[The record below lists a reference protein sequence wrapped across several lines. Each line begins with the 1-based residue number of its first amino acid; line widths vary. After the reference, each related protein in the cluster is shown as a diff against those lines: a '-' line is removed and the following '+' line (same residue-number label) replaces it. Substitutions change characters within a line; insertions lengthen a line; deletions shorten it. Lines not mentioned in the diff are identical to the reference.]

1 MQVLNVSAY
10 KFVVIEH
17 PAGLRLALKERAD
30 GLGLRG
36 TILLAHEGIN
46 LFIAGGKVD
55 VEAFMAALEAD
66 ERFMGIPTKLS
77 WSEEQPFNRMLVKVK
92 REIIPL
98 RRPEVDPSRDPAP
111 RLSPEE
117 LKTWLDEGREV
128 LLVDTRNDFEVELGT
143 FSGARNLRLSSFAE
157 FPAKADALEPE
168 WKNRPVVT
176 FCTGGIRC
184 EKAAPLLA
192 RAGFSDVYQLDG
204 GILNYFERCGGA
216 HFEGECFVFDKRV
229 ALGPDLKPTGTAQC
243 YICQSV
249 LTPEEQT
256 SPDYVFGE
264 RCPRC
269 AGAKKLAA

>member
-1 MQVLNVSAY
+1 VQVLNVSAY

-17 PAGLRLALKERAD
+17 PAEMRGVLKERAD
-30 GLGLRG
+30 ALDLRG

-46 LFIAGGKVD
+46 LFIAGS
-55 VEAFMAALEAD
+55 EANVQAFLAALQAD
-66 ERFMGIPTKLS
+66 ERFAGFPAKLS

-98 RRPEVDPSRDPAP
+98 RRPEIDPSRNPAP
-111 RLSPEE
+111 RLSPEQ
-117 LKTWLDEGREV
+117 LKAWLDEGREV

-143 FSGARNLRLSSFAE
+143 FTGARNLHLSSFAE
-157 FPAKADALEPE
+157 FPSKAGTLESK
-168 WKNRPVVT
+168 WKHRPVVT

-184 EKAAPLLA
+184 EKAAPFLA
-192 RAGFSDVYQLDG
+192 DQGFGQVYQLDG

-243 YICQSV
+243 YVCQAV
-249 LTPEEQT
+249 LTPPEQQ
-256 SPDYVFGE
+256 SPEYVFGE

-269 AGAKKLAA
+269 AGTKKLAA